1 MGRGTRAEGAPT
13 SRDASTEEPPPPPR
27 GEWSR
32 AGRAARE
39 KRVSQTA
46 SARLTTQ
53 VARAV
58 VANAKAA
65 GPEGTRALVC
75 ESATRGG
82 GARRNQRAEMCLS
95 FDRQASHWQIVR
107 KGSGGTIFMVRYDL
121 LSHGIPVMIRFHFFN
136 TLRLARG
143 SHHLVHLERTCAL
156 STAASPRSSRGAD
169 PGSASR
175 RTLEAH
181 TRGRPRL
188 ASGRSRA
195 RVGHR
200 ELGTR
205 ASNGLVRAHGAR
217 RSTRSAPPFALLLR
231 RSARE
236 RRLSPWPSTRTRFGS
251 WRTAA

>member
-1 MGRGTRAEGAPT
+1 MRRRRSRRRRRGG
-13 SRDASTEEPPPPPR
+13 S
-27 GEWSR
+27 
-32 AGRAARE
+32 GRARAAPLARRGCRRRRA
-39 KRVSQTA
+39 RVSQRRSHA
-46 SARLTTQ
+46 PLSR
-53 VARAV
+53 
-58 VANAKAA
+58 
-65 GPEGTRALVC
+65 TR
-75 ESATRGG
+75 RRR
-82 GARRNQRAEMCLS
+82 ARRVRAPWCVSPRRGAAVRDAINAQKCALS

-121 LSHGIPVMIRFHFFN
+121 LSHGIPVMIRFHFFQHVA
-136 TLRLARG
+136 TCAC
-143 SHHLVHLERTCAL
+143 SHERTCAL

-217 RSTRSAPPFALLLR
+217 RSTRSAPPFALR
-231 RSARE
+231 RARE

>member
-1 MGRGTRAEGAPT
+1 MRRRRSRRRRRGG
-13 SRDASTEEPPPPPR
+13 S
-27 GEWSR
+27 
-32 AGRAARE
+32 GRARAAPLARRGCRRRRA
-39 KRVSQTA
+39 RVSQRRSHA
-46 SARLTTQ
+46 PLSR
-53 VARAV
+53 
-58 VANAKAA
+58 
-65 GPEGTRALVC
+65 TR
-75 ESATRGG
+75 RRR
-82 GARRNQRAEMCLS
+82 ARRVRAPWCVSPRRGAAVRDAIKKCLVI
-95 FDRQASHWQIVR
+95 RQTSKPLANSQKGFLEAHFNGTALLTSHEVP
-107 KGSGGTIFMVRYDL
+107 L
-121 LSHGIPVMIRFHFFN
+121 IRFHFN
-136 TLRLARG
+136 TLRLLFCGFA
-143 SHHLVHLERTCAL
+143 SSLSPERTCAL

-217 RSTRSAPPFALLLR
+217 RSTRSAPPFALR
-231 RSARE
+231 RARD

>member
-1 MGRGTRAEGAPT
+1 MRRRRSRRRRRGG
-13 SRDASTEEPPPPPR
+13 S
-27 GEWSR
+27 
-32 AGRAARE
+32 GRARAAPLARRGCRRRRA
-39 KRVSQTA
+39 RVSQRRSHA
-46 SARLTTQ
+46 PLSR
-53 VARAV
+53 
-58 VANAKAA
+58 
-65 GPEGTRALVC
+65 TR
-75 ESATRGG
+75 RRR
-82 GARRNQRAEMCLS
+82 ARRVRAPWCVSPRRGAAVRDAIKKCLVI
-95 FDRQASHWQIVR
+95 RQTSKPLANSQKGFLEAHFNGTALLTSHEVP
-107 KGSGGTIFMVRYDL
+107 L
-121 LSHGIPVMIRFHFFN
+121 IRFHFN
-136 TLRLARG
+136 TLRLLFAG
-143 SHHLVHLERTCAL
+143 SHHRCHLERTCAL

-217 RSTRSAPPFALLLR
+217 RSTRSAPPFALR
-231 RSARE
+231 RARE

>member
-1 MGRGTRAEGAPT
+1 MRRRRSRRRRRGG
-13 SRDASTEEPPPPPR
+13 S
-27 GEWSR
+27 
-32 AGRAARE
+32 GRARAAPLARRGCRRRRA
-39 KRVSQTA
+39 RVSQRRSHA
-46 SARLTTQ
+46 PLSR
-53 VARAV
+53 
-58 VANAKAA
+58 
-65 GPEGTRALVC
+65 TR
-75 ESATRGG
+75 RRR
-82 GARRNQRAEMCLS
+82 ARRVRAPWCVSPRRGAAVRDAIKKCLVI
-95 FDRQASHWQIVR
+95 RQTSKPLANSQ
-107 KGSGGTIFMVRYDL
+107 KGFWRHILMVLHCL
-121 LSHGIPVMIRFHFFN
+121 LVTKFRVHFN
-136 TLRLARG
+136 TLRLLFCGFA
-143 SHHLVHLERTCAL
+143 SSLSPERTCAL

-217 RSTRSAPPFALLLR
+217 RSTRSAPPFALR
-231 RSARE
+231 RARE

>member
-32 AGRAARE
+32 AGRAARA

-82 GARRNQRAEMCLS
+82 GARRNQRAKKCALS

-136 TLRLARG
+136 STRCDLRVFA
-143 SHHLVHLERTCAL
+143 SSPERTCAL

-217 RSTRSAPPFALLLR
+217 RSTRSAPPFALLSR

>member
-1 MGRGTRAEGAPT
+1 MRRRRSRRRRRGG
-13 SRDASTEEPPPPPR
+13 S
-27 GEWSR
+27 
-32 AGRAARE
+32 GRARAAPLARRGCRRRRA
-39 KRVSQTA
+39 RVSQRRSHA
-46 SARLTTQ
+46 PLSR
-53 VARAV
+53 
-58 VANAKAA
+58 
-65 GPEGTRALVC
+65 TR
-75 ESATRGG
+75 RRR
-82 GARRNQRAEMCLS
+82 ARRVRAPWCVSPRRGAAVRDAIKKCLVI
-95 FDRQASHWQIVR
+95 RQTSKPLANSQ
-107 KGSGGTIFMVRYDL
+107 KGFWRHHFHGTIPL
-121 LSHGIPVMIRFHFFN
+121 TSHGIPVMIRFHFFN

-143 SHHLVHLERTCAL
+143 SHHRCHLERTCAL

-217 RSTRSAPPFALLLR
+217 RSTRSAPPFALR
-231 RSARE
+231 RARE

>member
-1 MGRGTRAEGAPT
+1 MIYVLFLLAGVCNSSSTVKVGNKVVVIGGGFGGLYSAIKTAEKYPALDVTLIDTKDKFVFLPLLWARRVRAPWCVSPRRGAAV
-13 SRDASTEEPPPPPR
+13 RDAIKKCLVIRQTSKPL
-27 GEWSR
+27 
-32 AGRAARE
+32 AN
-39 KRVSQTA
+39 SQKGFLEAHFNGT
-46 SARLTTQ
+46 ARLT
-53 VARAV
+53 
-58 VANAKAA
+58 
-65 GPEGTRALVC
+65 
-75 ESATRGG
+75 
-82 GARRNQRAEMCLS
+82 
-95 FDRQASHWQIVR
+95 SHKVP
-107 KGSGGTIFMVRYDL
+107 L
-121 LSHGIPVMIRFHFFN
+121 IRFHFN
-136 TLRLARG
+136 TLRLLFAG
-143 SHHLVHLERTCAL
+143 SHHRCHLERTCAL

-217 RSTRSAPPFALLLR
+217 RSTRSAPPFALR
-231 RSARE
+231 RARE